1 MSPAQPAKPPEH
13 IYDRNP
19 DTVTRTIAG
28 ETFILAIRGKL
39 ANLERMYVLDAVS
52 QAIWEQIDGT
62 RPVAAIVSHITDRF
76 DVEYDTAL
84 HDTATFLKE
93 LEGLGLVSLRATT

>member
-1 MSPAQPAKPPEH
+1 MSPAQPANPPERV
-13 IYDRNP
+13 YERNP

-39 ANLERMYVLDAVS
+39 ANLERMYVLDEVS
-52 QAIWEQIDGT
+52 QAIWDGLDGT
-62 RPVAAIVSHITDRF
+62 RPVSAIVSHITDQF

-93 LEGLGLVSLRATT
+93 LEG